1 MNVIELIYAP
11 YCLNLKKP
19 FSTSKGSITARKG
32 FILNLKASN
41 GLIGVGDAAPFP
53 EFGSET
59 YIQAE
64 DALSSLNLEIK
75 IDLANVESSIS
86 ENLLEFNNL
95 PCLRHGLEQALLN
108 LISKE
113 KNLSIAE
120 LINRE
125 TKNEICING
134 IIDLQ
139 SKEESVQSCLELKE
153 KGFTT
158 IKMKIG
164 RDNFEEDYE
173 TIDAVR
179 KACGD
184 KIKIR
189 LDVNG
194 KWKLGEAKE
203 NLKKLENLNA
213 EYVEQPVSSLEYFIE
228 LKKYSNIPIA
238 ADETIRSVEDAL
250 NFISEKAA
258 DVFIIKPMMLG
269 GLIPSLKIIEAADR
283 SGIKTVISSS
293 FESAIGRSMA
303 VLAASAVKNDTAHG
317 INTAAYFEK
326 DLIPDPFPVNN
337 GKIIIK

>member
-1 MNVIELIYAP
+1 VYSFRRPILFVF
-11 YCLNLKKP
+11 KKP
-19 FSTSKGSITARKG
+19 FSTSKGSITARNG

-41 GLIGVGDAAPFP
+41 GIIGVGDAAPFP

-59 YIQAE
+59 YIQTEA
-64 DALSSLNLEIK
+64 ALSSLNLELK
-75 IDLANVESSIS
+75 IDLDNVESSIS

-125 TKNEICING
+125 TKNEISING

-139 SKEESVQSCLELKE
+139 SKAESVQSCLELKE

-179 KACGD
+179 RACGD
-184 KIKIR
+184 KMEIR

-203 NLKKLENLNA
+203 NLKKLENLNI
-213 EYVEQPVSSLEYFIE
+213 EYVEQPVSSLEHFIE
-228 LKKYSNIPIA
+228 LKKFSKIPIA
-238 ADETIRSVEDAL
+238 ADESLRSVEDHYIYFKKPML
-250 NFISEKAA
+250 
-258 DVFIIKPMMLG
+258 IIKPMMLG
-269 GLIPSLKIIEAADR
+269 GLIPALNIIDAADR
-283 SGIKTVISSS
+283 NGIKTVISSS

-303 VLAASAVKNDTAHG
+303 VLAASTVKNDTAHG

-326 DLIPDPFPVNN
+326 DLIPDPYPVNN